1 MTRFG
6 GYWQLGLVF
15 ESLRYRWTSKEVK
28 GIALAVVLLA
38 AVASWA
44 FWRTLTSGAMVSGIV
59 VSTGAV
65 SVGRVCGGTREVASV
80 RLPDGRVVY
89 ASVDS
94 GRPLLQGTHVSL
106 QKQGSQCNP
115 VTYEVVALQ

>member
-1 MTRFG
+1 MIRFG
-6 GYWQLGLVF
+6 GELAAGVF

-28 GIALAVVLLA
+28 GVAFAVVLLA
-38 AVASWA
+38 APASWA
-44 FWRTLTSGAMVSGIV
+44 LWRTLSSGAMVSGIV

-80 RLPDGRVVY
+80 RLPDGRVAY
-89 ASVDS
+89 AFVDS
-94 GRPLLQGTHVSL
+94 VGPLLPGTHVSL
-106 QKQGSQCNP
+106 QKQWSQCNP